1 MQLAYLRN
9 LQQFNAPAGAAA
21 QEVRTLAVGAA
32 HSLQGQRATMLRVA
46 QGQAWV
52 TLGDGPHGQ
61 AGERAGDGFLH
72 AGQSLRIP
80 AGQRVVVESV
90 GTAPLQYR
98 LQAVERAQALPTWWQ
113 RAQVGPGGAEL
124 CCA

>member
-1 MQLAYLRN
+1 MQLANLRN
-9 LQQFNAPAGAAA
+9 LQQFTTPACTAA
-21 QEVRTLAVGAA
+21 QDVLCLELGAA
-32 HSLQGQRATMLRVA
+32 HSLRRQRATVLRVV

-61 AGERAGDGFLH
+61 VGERAGDGFLH
-72 AGQSLRIP
+72 AGQTLRIP
-80 AGQRVVVESV
+80 AGQHVVVESV
-90 GTAPLQYR
+90 GMVPLQYR
-98 LQAVERAQALPTWWQ
+98 LQVGERQEPLPTWWQ